1 VRAEEGVSPSVT
13 IPADIR
19 FPLERANGVQIVKTA
34 AALARAG
41 HQTTLLVRESDPR
54 QTAEILALYG
64 VAADERLHVRRLAVG
79 HRSGRFALPRL
90 RFLATATASSLAA
103 LQRGEVVVTRDL
115 QLADALLGLLGGARV
130 VYESHAVEALLYRER
145 ARIYGTSDGTSE
157 TKARRLE
164 RRERRVWQ
172 RAAGV
177 VTTTAG
183 IRASFE
189 AAFGPR
195 ERTRVIPNGCDV
207 PASREFPGLPSG
219 RPARVLYA
227 GQLYPWKGVDVL
239 VEAIAAVPDAQLVVL
254 GGLVGEPDFERVR
267 ALVAARGLE
276 ARVLL
281 RGTLP
286 QVQVAEEL
294 AQAAAVAVPFLK
306 TDMTERHTSPIK
318 AFEAMAAGR
327 PIVASDLPSSR
338 EFLRDGENA
347 LLVPPGDAAALA
359 AALDR
364 LLRQP
369 ALAEALARSAYAEA
383 PRYSWDARARTLGEL
398 LQEVA

>member
-1 VRAEEGVSPSVT
+1 MRVEEGVTPRVM

-41 HQTTLLVRESDPR
+41 HPTTLVVRKSDPR
-54 QTAEILALYG
+54 DTAEILPLYG
-64 VAADERLHVRRLAVG
+64 IAADERLRVRRLAVG
-79 HRSGRFALPRL
+79 HRAGRFALPRL
-90 RFLATATASSLAA
+90 RFLARASALALAA

-115 QLADALLGLLGGARV
+115 QLADALLSLVGGARV

-145 ARIYGTSDGTSE
+145 AAIYGTSEEMSE
-157 TKARRLE
+157 SKARRLE

-172 RAAGV
+172 RAAGF

-183 IRASFE
+183 IRHSFE

-195 ERTRVIPNGCDV
+195 ERTPVIPNGCDV
-207 PASREFPGLPSG
+207 PASREFPGLASE
-219 RPARVLYA
+219 RPPRVLYA

-239 VEAIAAVPDAQLVVL
+239 VDAMADVPGAELVVL
-254 GGLVGEPDFERVR
+254 GGLGGEPDFERVR
-267 ALVAARGLE
+267 ALVGARGLE
-276 ARVLL
+276 ARVEL

-286 QVQVAEEL
+286 QVEVAQEL
-294 AQAAAVAVPFLK
+294 SRAAVVAVPFLK
-306 TDMTERHTSPIK
+306 TGMTESHTSPLK

-347 LLVPPGDAAALA
+347 LLVPPGDSPALSAALR
-359 AALDR
+359 R
-364 LLRQP
+364 LLQDKAQ
-369 ALAEALARSAYAEA
+369 ALRLAQAAYAEA
-383 PRYSWDARARTLGEL
+383 PRYSWDARAQKLSEL
-398 LQEVA
+398 IRELA

>member
-1 VRAEEGVSPSVT
+1 M

-41 HQTTLLVRESDPR
+41 HRTTLVVRKSDPR
-54 QTAEILALYG
+54 ETAEILSLYG
-64 VAADERLHVRRLAVG
+64 VPLDERLSVRRLAVG
-79 HRSGRFALPRL
+79 HRAGRFALPRL
-90 RFLATATASSLAA
+90 RFLARATALGLAA

-115 QLADALLGLLGGARV
+115 QLADGLLSLLGGARV
-130 VYESHAVEALLYRER
+130 VYEAHAVEALLYRER
-145 ARIYGTSDGTSE
+145 AAIYGTAEATSE
-157 TKARRLE
+157 AKARRLE

-183 IRASFE
+183 IQKSFE

-207 PASREFPGLPSG
+207 PASREFPGLAAE
-219 RPARVLYA
+219 RPPRVLYA

-239 VEAIAAVPDAQLVVL
+239 VEAMAHVEDARLVVL
-254 GGLVGEPDFERVR
+254 GGLTGEPDFERVR
-267 ALVAARGLE
+267 ALVSARGLE
-276 ARVLL
+276 ARVEL

-286 QVQVAEEL
+286 QVQVAQEL
-294 AQAAAVAVPFLK
+294 ARAAAVAVPFLK
-306 TDMTERHTSPIK
+306 TGMTERHTSPLK

-327 PIVASDLPSSR
+327 PIVASDMPSSR

-347 LLVPPGDAAALA
+347 LLVAPGDAAALA
-359 AALDR
+359 TALNR
-364 LLRQP
+364 LLQDRALAQ
-369 ALAEALARSAYAEA
+369 ALAEAAYAEA
-383 PRYSWDARARTLGEL
+383 PRYSWDARAQKLGAL

>member
-1 VRAEEGVSPSVT
+1 MRLEEGVTRSVT

-41 HQTTLLVRESDPR
+41 HATTLVVRRSDPR
-54 QTAEILALYG
+54 DTAEILSLYG
-64 VAADERLHVRRLAVG
+64 IADEKRLRVRRLAVG
-79 HRSGRFALPRL
+79 HRAGRFALPRL
-90 RFLATATASSLAA
+90 RFLARASATCLAA

-115 QLADALLGLLGGARV
+115 QLADALLSLLGGARV

-145 ARIYGTSDGTSE
+145 AAIYGTSEEMSE
-157 TKARRLE
+157 SKARRLE

-183 IRASFE
+183 IRHSFE

-207 PASREFPGLPSG
+207 PGARDFPGLATE
-219 RPARVLYA
+219 RPPRVLYA
-227 GQLYPWKGVDVL
+227 GQLYPWKGVDAL
-239 VEAIAAVPDAQLVVL
+239 IEAMADVPDARLVVL
-254 GGLVGEPDFERVR
+254 GGLTGEPDFERVR
-267 ALVAARGLE
+267 ALVSKRALE
-276 ARVLL
+276 ARVEL

-286 QVQVAEEL
+286 QVQVAQEL
-294 AQAAAVAVPFLK
+294 ARAAVVAVPFLK
-306 TDMTERHTSPIK
+306 TGMTERHTSPLK

-347 LLVPPGDAAALA
+347 LLVAAGDAPALA
-359 AALDR
+359 AALRR
-364 LLRQP
+364 LLQDQ
-369 ALAEALARSAYAEA
+369 ALALRLAQAAYAEA
-383 PRYSWDARARTLGEL
+383 PRYSWDARAQKLSEL
-398 LQEVA
+398 IRELA

>member
-1 VRAEEGVSPSVT
+1 MSPSVM

-41 HQTTLLVRESDPR
+41 HRTTLVVRRSDPR
-54 QTAEILALYG
+54 ETAEILSLYG
-64 VAADERLHVRRLAVG
+64 VPADERLLVRRLAVG
-79 HRSGRFALPRL
+79 HRAGRFALPRL
-90 RFLATATASSLAA
+90 RFLARATAIGLAA

-115 QLADALLGLLGGARV
+115 QLADALLSLLRGARV

-145 ARIYGTSDGTSE
+145 AAIYGTSEATSE
-157 TKARRLE
+157 AKARRLE

-183 IRASFE
+183 IRNSFE

-195 ERTRVIPNGCDV
+195 ERTLVIPNGCDV
-207 PASREFPGLPSG
+207 PASRDFPGLASD

-239 VEAIAAVPDAQLVVL
+239 VEAMADVPDAQLVVL
-254 GGLVGEPDFERVR
+254 GGLAGEQDFERVR
-267 ALVAARGLE
+267 ALVGARGLE
-276 ARVLL
+276 ARVEL

-286 QVQVAEEL
+286 QVQVAQEL
-294 AQAAAVAVPFLK
+294 ARAAAVAVPFLK
-306 TDMTERHTSPIK
+306 TGMTERHSSPLK

-347 LLVPPGDAAALA
+347 LLVPAGDAGALA
-359 AALDR
+359 SALRR
-364 LLRQP
+364 LLQDRALAQS
-369 ALAEALARSAYAEA
+369 LAEAAYAEA
-383 PRYSWDARARTLGEL
+383 PRYSWDTRAQKLGEL
-398 LQEVA
+398 LKEVA